1 MHNFKNTLSKNL
13 TMRQID
19 RWIDGWI
26 DRQTNQ
32 PISREL
38 CWMKKAIPKRLH
50 TTYMTPFK

>member
-26 DRQTNQ
+26 DRQTDQ
-32 PISREL
+32 PTDLQRVMLDEKS
-38 CWMKKAIPKRLH
+38 H
-50 TTYMTPFK
+50 S